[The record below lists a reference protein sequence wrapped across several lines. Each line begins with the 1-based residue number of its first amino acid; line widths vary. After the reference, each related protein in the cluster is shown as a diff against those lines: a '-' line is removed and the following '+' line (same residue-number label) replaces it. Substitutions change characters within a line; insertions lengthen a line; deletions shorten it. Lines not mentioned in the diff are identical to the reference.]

1 MQGLCHRGVSSFL
14 CPGGNA
20 AGLQTPVARQLNPK
34 KEVLLEGEGK
44 RTSKQEAFQEISLL
58 HQHMFHPQFLQT
70 DKCAIKC
77 PFYQKFFDSHSELIK
92 KKTDRNEDSTQ
103 RPQTKTPICKPPQT
117 DRHKPWR
124 HRPSS
129 GFLLNW
135 DSTDRP
141 EHNNP
146 GYKHHPV
153 GDSIADNLLLLRNS
167 NIPHHPKSH
176 LNDNLHCYGDI
187 SFN

>member
-70 DKCAIKC
+70 DKCAINC

-92 KKTDRNEDSTQ
+92 KKLTEMRTPPRDHRQKPLYVN
-103 RPQTKTPICKPPQT
+103 RPRQI
-117 DRHKPWR
+117 
-124 HRPSS
+124 
-129 GFLLNW
+129 
-135 DSTDRP
+135 
-141 EHNNP
+141 
-146 GYKHHPV
+146 
-153 GDSIADNLLLLRNS
+153 
-167 NIPHHPKSH
+167 
-176 LNDNLHCYGDI
+176 DI
-187 SFN
+187 SPGDTDPALAFSSTGTVLTGQSITTQAISTTHQVTALQTTCFS